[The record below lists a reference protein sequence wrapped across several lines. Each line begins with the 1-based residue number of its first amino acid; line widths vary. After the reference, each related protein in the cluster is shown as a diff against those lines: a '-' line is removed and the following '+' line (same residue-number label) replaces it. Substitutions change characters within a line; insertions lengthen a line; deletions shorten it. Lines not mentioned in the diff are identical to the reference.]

1 MHKVDRAVD
10 SEAYKLGIKLEF
22 YDSAH
27 THAHTYSHMY
37 MNFVLCA
44 AAVR

>member
-27 THAHTYSHMY
+27 THSHMY